1 MNGSM
6 PEPELQEELQR
17 FTTQFSDRITQA
29 TEELERSVPPG
40 VRDEALRKNLL
51 YVTSALEIATG
62 ADPEINLLDMIVFVR
77 LSRTV
82 LERHWIP
89 SVYGEKAA
97 ELREVFAKSD
107 QELGE
112 LAEQALTPGQ
122 RAELESLVGAWLADN
137 PAQIRVEG
145 VRLVDF
151 SAAAGSAAAERA
163 IQAKGLMSS
172 VRTAS
177 HAANQAMLLGERGL
191 FLFHRLPSLWR
202 LQARVGSRDLISDAV
217 ALLSEGPQAP
227 VARIRREVSDLA
239 RRGGTYLGALAV
251 VGLLAWGLGSRVRRA
266 W

>member
-1 MNGSM
+1 
-6 PEPELQEELQR
+6 
-17 FTTQFSDRITQA
+17 
-29 TEELERSVPPG
+29 
-40 VRDEALRKNLL
+40 
-51 YVTSALEIATG
+51 
-62 ADPEINLLDMIVFVR
+62 
-77 LSRTV
+77 
-82 LERHWIP
+82 
-89 SVYGEKAA
+89 
-97 ELREVFAKSD
+97 
-107 QELGE
+107 
-112 LAEQALTPGQ
+112 
-122 RAELESLVGAWLADN
+122 
-137 PAQIRVEG
+137 
-145 VRLVDF
+145 VDF

-202 LQARVGSRDLISDAV
+202 LQARVGARDLIADAV

-227 VARIRREVSDLA
+227 VARLRREVSDLA

>member
-1 MNGSM
+1 MDGTLAAQ
-6 PEPELQEELQR
+6 ELQETVQR
-17 FTTQFSDRITQA
+17 FTTQFADRITQA
-29 TEELERSVPPG
+29 MDTLERASPPG

-51 YVTSALEIATG
+51 YVSSALEIATG
-62 ADPEINLLDMIVFVR
+62 ADPEINLLDMIMFVR

-122 RAELESLVGAWLADN
+122 RAELESLVSAWLADN
-137 PAQIRVEG
+137 PSQIRVEG

-227 VARIRREVSDLA
+227 VARIRREVSELA